1 MNDTYKLEVIAFT
14 LESCRTIQDSG
25 AHRIELCDNAAEGGT
40 TASYG
45 MIRAAREMVTI
56 DLFPI
61 IRPRG
66 GDFLYSDGEFAIMK
80 QDVTLCRQLGCDG
93 VVLGLLT
100 RDGRIDVKR
109 TAQLVELAYPL
120 EVTFHRAFDHCADPF
135 EALEQLVQIG
145 CQRILTSGQKQ
156 TAPEGAGLIAQLVK
170 AAEDRIIVM
179 PGSGVRSGNIK
190 ELAEQTA
197 AREFH
202 SSLRSRAKTNMEFIH
217 PSFTNDSQSF
227 SYPTVTGDDIK
238 ELLTALNVR

>member
-1 MNDTYKLEVIAFT
+1 MNDAYKLEVIAFT
-14 LESCRTIQDSG
+14 LESCRTIQSSG

-45 MIRAAREMVTI
+45 MIRAARELVTI

-66 GDFLYSDGEFAIMK
+66 GDFLYSDEEFAIMK

-93 VVLGLLT
+93 VVVGLLT
-100 RDGRIDVKR
+100 RNGRIDIKR
-109 TAQLVELAYPL
+109 TAQLVEMAYPL

-135 EALEQLVQIG
+135 EALDQLVQIG
-145 CQRILTSGQKQ
+145 CQRILTSGQHP
-156 TAPEGAGLIAQLVK
+156 TAPEGAGLLARLVK
-170 AAEDRIIVM
+170 AADDRIIVM
-179 PGSGVRSGNIK
+179 PGSGVRVNNIK
-190 ELAEQTA
+190 ALADETG

-217 PSFTNDSQSF
+217 PAFPDAGE
-227 SYPTVTGDDIK
+227 SYSHPTVTGDDIK
-238 ELLTALNVR
+238 ELLKALNS

>member
-1 MNDTYKLEVIAFT
+1 MNDIYKLEVIAFT
-14 LESCRTIQDSG
+14 LESCRTIQASG

-66 GDFLYSDGEFAIMK
+66 GDFLYSDEEFAIMK
-80 QDVTLCRQLGCDG
+80 QDVALCRQLGCDG

-109 TAQLVELAYPL
+109 TVQLVELAYPL

-145 CQRILTSGQKQ
+145 CQRILTSGQQK

-179 PGSGVRSGNIK
+179 PGSGVRAGNIK
-190 ELAEQTA
+190 ELAEQTG

-202 SSLRSRAKTNMEFIH
+202 SSLRSRAKTHMEFVH
-217 PSFTNDSQSF
+217 PSFTGDSESY
-227 SYPTVTGDDIK
+227 SYPTVTREDIK
-238 ELLTALNVR
+238 ELVTALNT